1 MRIEPRATHSRVMA
15 YASPLLALLLTVVA
29 GAGLFAALGRAPL
42 ESLHAFFIEPV
53 SSAYGISELFVK
65 VTPLLLCATGLTLC
79 FRAKVWNI
87 GAEGQ
92 FVFGALIAGAVSLQL
107 AGHQGFWVLPVVV
120 VSGVLAG
127 MAWAGIAALLLTR
140 FRAHEILTTIMLN
153 YIAIQLLLW
162 SVHGPLKSPSGYNFP
177 ESALFSPQTLL
188 PTVWGQYRVT
198 IAILIALFMLAVVWT
213 ILSHT
218 LLGFQTRVMGEN
230 RQAAR
235 FAGFNSNRLIWV
247 LLLFSGGMAGMAG
260 VSEVNGPV
268 GQLTGNIALGYGYT
282 AIIIVFMGRMHP
294 LGILLAS
301 LLLGLTY
308 LGGENAQM
316 TLGLPKSITGVFQ
329 GLLLFFLLACD
340 FLISHRFVLAPTG
353 APDAIDI
360 NSSSKQVSSS

>member
-1 MRIEPRATHSRVMA
+1 MRIEARPTPSPAMR
-15 YASPLLALLLTVVA
+15 YLSPLLALALTLIT
-29 GAGLFAALGRAPL
+29 GAGLFAALGKAPL
-42 ESLHAFFIEPV
+42 ASLYAFFIEPL
-53 SSAYGISELFVK
+53 STAYGLSELFVK

-107 AGHQGFWVLPVVV
+107 ADHQGFWVLPAVIA
-120 VSGVLAG
+120 SGILAG

-162 SVHGPLKSPSGYNFP
+162 GVHGPLKSPSGYNFP
-177 ESALFSPQTLL
+177 ESELFSPQTLL
-188 PTVWGQYRVT
+188 PTLWGQYRVT
-198 IAILIALFMLAVVWT
+198 IAIFMALFMLAVVWT
-213 ILSHT
+213 ILNRT
-218 LLGFQTRVMGEN
+218 LLGYQTRVMGEN
-230 RQAAR
+230 REAAR
-235 FAGFNSNRLIWV
+235 FAGFKGNRLIWI
-247 LLLFSGGMAGMAG
+247 LLLFSGGMAGLAG

-268 GQLTGNIALGYGYT
+268 GQLTTNLALGYGYT

-294 LGILLAS
+294 LGVLLAS

-340 FLISHRFVLAPTG
+340 FLISHRIVLTPIRGHSPSNTPAGEVT
-353 APDAIDI
+353 
-360 NSSSKQVSSS
+360 SS

>member
-1 MRIEPRATHSRVMA
+1 MRIEPRTSHSRLMA
-15 YASPLLALLLTVVA
+15 WASPLLALLFTIITA
-29 GAGLFAALGRAPL
+29 AGLFAVLGKPPL
-42 ESLHAFFIEPV
+42 ASLHAFFIEPI
-53 SSAYGISELFVK
+53 SSIYGVSELFVK
-65 VTPLLLCATGLTLC
+65 VTPLLLCATGLALC

-107 AGHQGFWVLPVVV
+107 ADQQGIWVLPTVIA
-120 VSGVLAG
+120 SGVLAG

-162 SVHGPLKSPSGYNFP
+162 SVHGPLKNPSGYNFP

-188 PTVWGQYRVT
+188 PTLWAPYRVT
-198 IAILIALFMLAVVWT
+198 IAIVIAVFMLAVVWT
-213 ILSHT
+213 ILNHT
-218 LLGFQTRVMGEN
+218 FLGFQARVMGEN
-230 RQAAR
+230 REAAR
-235 FAGFNSNRLIWV
+235 FVGFHGNRLTWLV
-247 LLLFSGGMAGMAG
+247 LLFSGGMAGMAG

-268 GQLTGNIALGYGYT
+268 AQLTDSIAVGYGYT

-294 LGILLAS
+294 FGILLAS

-316 TLGLPKSITGVFQ
+316 VLGLPKSITGIFQ

-340 FLISHRFVLAPTG
+340 FLISYRLVLVPPRNRNT
-353 APDAIDI
+353 P
-360 NSSSKQVSSS
+360 SVTEQVPHS